1 MIQIHINDLQA
12 KIELPLTEAK
22 QLLIKNSKCKSLVK
36 GERAILIYPLK
47 EIQTLKSLLNY
58 DRHPHR

>member
-1 MIQIHINDLQA
+1 MIQIHINELHA

-22 QLLIKNSKCKSLVK
+22 QLLLKKSKCKSIVK
-36 GERAILIYPLK
+36 GDRAVLIYPLK

-58 DRHPHR
+58 DRHPSR